1 MSQKT
6 LGNVVETM
14 LAKKRAL
21 NVDTLLKFALG
32 STQIGTLAVTGK
44 IEYIPE
50 EAERKPVE

>member
-50 EAERKPVE
+50 EAERKPAE